1 MEALL
6 LVLVLSAGD
15 PGSVEAA
22 TAVAEALRLQDP
34 KARVV
39 LAADAATELT
49 RRDLRDADL
58 VARSERVL
66 TETAKDLKLVIVR
79 IERRQSGPDQVI
91 DVDLWSGGRRDG
103 MSAVSG
109 NTGTPGAADPL
120 GQAVDGARRLLREAS
135 HDPAAAAERADR
147 TFLSRF
153 IERGDWTGLI
163 LAVDARQDASPRLR
177 CAAIMA
183 RLRLGDRDGATAA
196 LAVVRSVAPDHP
208 LVREAAAALE
218 SDAGGVDAM
227 RDPAPGDD
235 GGNILR

>member
-6 LVLVLSAGD
+6 LVLVLSSGD
-15 PGSVEAA
+15 PGSVGAA
-22 TAVAEALRLQDP
+22 SAIAEALRLQDP
-34 KARVV
+34 KARIV

-49 RRDLRDADL
+49 RRGLRDADL

-79 IERRQSGPDQVI
+79 IERRQSGADQLI
-91 DVDLWSGGRRDG
+91 DIDLWSGGRRDG

-109 NTGTPGAADPL
+109 DKGAAGVGDPL
-120 GQAVDGARRLLREAS
+120 GQAIDGARRLLREAS

-153 IERGDWTGLI
+153 IESGDWTGLI

-196 LAVVRSVAPDHP
+196 LAVVRSAAPDHP

-218 SDAGGVDAM
+218 SDAGGADTM